1 VRGLGPITK
10 RGSSGRHRRRSP
22 RFPKFSGVAGNRTL
36 RPPPPK
42 TSTISV
48 GWGCMC
54 SELRAFWL
62 RRSSSGGTPSRLE
75 STKISLRFGEI
86 LEKLQFWRWRRE
98 LGQGSSD
105 RIPRTATNR
114 AVGGLSGYCRGVSGP
129 SSRTPSAGKENMMN
143 IIATNIRQHRER
155 LGWTQEHLAE
165 AAQINVRTLQR
176 AESGRGVSAESLTAL
191 AGLSWGPRRGL
202 GHAQS

>member
-1 VRGLGPITK
+1 
-10 RGSSGRHRRRSP
+10 
-22 RFPKFSGVAGNRTL
+22 
-36 RPPPPK
+36 
-42 TSTISV
+42 
-48 GWGCMC
+48 
-54 SELRAFWL
+54 
-62 RRSSSGGTPSRLE
+62 
-75 STKISLRFGEI
+75 
-86 LEKLQFWRWRRE
+86 
-98 LGQGSSD
+98 
-105 RIPRTATNR
+105 
-114 AVGGLSGYCRGVSGP
+114 
-129 SSRTPSAGKENMMN
+129 MN